1 MADATLNTDLPRRSI
16 LAVAVSA
23 GAFALKPAEPAAAH
37 PDPTYPDPILPDPV
51 LSDLGLSGPG
61 LSADSRPDA
70 ARPADALPLTD
81 QGDALLLRRV
91 AAAGAAWAEQG
102 RADARCKA
110 LCAGA
115 ASFEALPDKRAYL
128 AAQVAYRKAAAR
140 FERACAAAFGPPA
153 RSLRGL
159 HARLDL
165 ALRLTRESD
174 LLDHPPYERLEAVLA
189 ELGALAE
196 GRQAGEV
203 RP

>member
-23 GAFALKPAEPAAAH
+23 GAFALKPAEPAAAR
-37 PDPTYPDPILPDPV
+37 
-51 LSDLGLSGPG
+51 
-61 LSADSRPDA
+61 SAYSLTDA
-70 ARPADALPLTD
+70 ARPAGALPLAD
-81 QGDALLLRRV
+81 RGDGLLLRRV

-115 ASFEALPDKRAYL
+115 TSFEALPDKRAYL
-128 AAQVAYRKAAAR
+128 AAQAAYRKAAAR

-196 GRQAGEV
+196 GRQAWEA

>member
-37 PDPTYPDPILPDPV
+37 PHPTYPDPILRDPV
-51 LSDLGLSGPG
+51 LSDPVLP
-61 LSADSRPDA
+61 AATRPDA
-70 ARPADALPLTD
+70 AHPAGVLPLAD
-81 QGDALLLRRV
+81 RGDGLLLRRV
-91 AAAGAAWAEQG
+91 AAAGAAWAERG

-110 LCAGA
+110 LCAGV
-115 ASFEALPDKRAYL
+115 ASFEALPDKCGYL
-128 AAQVAYRKAAAR
+128 AAQAAYRKAAAR
-140 FERACAAAFGPPA
+140 FERACAAAFNPPA

-196 GRQAGEV
+196 GPQAGEV